1 LIIISIILHIEYF
14 ISQNNI
20 IKMKHMTCVNHKEAQ
35 QVCISPSCK
44 ASCSYVCFEGGD
56 NCRDAH

>member
-1 LIIISIILHIEYF
+1 
-14 ISQNNI
+14 
-20 IKMKHMTCVNHKEAQ
+20 MKHMTCVNHKEAQ
-35 QVCISPSCK
+35 QVCITPSCK